1 MQNRAVAQRFALIAD
16 LLEIGGESLFRI
28 NAYRRAAR
36 AIEGLSEDVA
46 AVAARGGLTEIPG
59 IGKALA
65 EKIVEFLA
73 TGTMHAYEEL
83 AASLP
88 PGLATLML
96 VPEVGPKTA
105 LLLHEHL
112 GITTLDELEAACA
125 AGRIRELPRMGQRT
139 EEAILR
145 GIAMVRRQ
153 AGRRPLG
160 FVLPVAQELVER
172 LRAVPGVKQ
181 VSAAGSIRRMKETVG
196 DLDILAASRA
206 PGRVMEIF
214 TSAPE
219 VGEVLAQGSTKSS
232 VVLDVGLQADLRVVE
247 PAAFGAALQYFTG
260 SKEHNVALRERAAR
274 AGLKLNE
281 YGLWRSGDSR
291 GGDDRR
297 VAGHRVAGRT
307 EAGIYRALGLP
318 WIPPELREDQG
329 EIEAAETGRLPR
341 LIEVEDIRGEV
352 HAHTS
357 WSDGADSVEAIAAA
371 AAAMGYEYVCITDH
385 SQSLKVARGVPAA
398 DLREH
403 IRQVRALS
411 DLLGIA
417 VLIGTEC
424 DISAAGALDYPD
436 DLLAELDL
444 VIASVHTRFR
454 MSREAMTSRIV
465 RAMESGHVDILG
477 HPTGRLLGAR
487 DPYEVDIEA
496 VVDAAVRTGTALEI
510 NAAPERLDLKDTG
523 VRLARERGARLA
535 IGTDAHSCA
544 QLRYMPLGV
553 GTARRGWVEAREV
566 INTLPLASL
575 REVLGHREGRS
586 RRTR

>member
-1 MQNRAVAQRFALIAD
+1 MTQNRAIAQRFALIAD
-16 LLEIGGESLFRI
+16 LLEIGGESVFRI

-73 TGTMHAYEEL
+73 TGTMRAYEDL
-83 AASLP
+83 AASFP

-112 GITTLDELEAACA
+112 GISTLDELEAASA

-160 FVLPVAQELVER
+160 FALPVAAELVER
-172 LRAVPGVKQ
+172 LRVVPGVKQ
-181 VSAAGSIRRMKETVG
+181 ISAAGSIRRMKETVG
-196 DLDILAASRA
+196 DLDILVTSRA
-206 PGRVMEIF
+206 PARVMDAF
-214 TSAPE
+214 TTSPE
-219 VGEVLAQGSTKSS
+219 VSEVLERGSTRSS
-232 VVLDVGLQADLRVVE
+232 VVLDAGLQADLRVVE
-247 PAAFGAALQYFTG
+247 PAAYGAALQYFTG
-260 SKEHNVALRERAAR
+260 SKEHNVALRERAVR

-281 YGLWRSGDSR
+281 YGLWRPGDGR
-291 GGDDRR
+291 GGDDR
-297 VAGHRVAGRT
+297 RVAGRT

-329 EIEAAETGRLPR
+329 EIEAAEAGRLPR

-357 WSDGADSVEAIAAA
+357 WSDGADSVEEIAAA
-371 AAAMGYEYVCITDH
+371 AVAMGYEYVCITDH
-385 SQSLKVARGVPAA
+385 SQSLKIARGVPAA
-398 DLREH
+398 DLRDH
-403 IRQVRALS
+403 IRQVRSLS
-411 DLLGIA
+411 DRLGIA

-424 DISAAGALDYPD
+424 DISADGTLDYPD
-436 DLLAELDL
+436 DLLADLDL

-465 RAMESGHVDILG
+465 RAMESEHVDILG

-510 NAAPERLDLKDTG
+510 NAAPERLDLKDTD

-575 REVLGHREGRS
+575 REVLGHRGGNPRGR
-586 RRTR
+586 R

>member
-1 MQNRAVAQRFALIAD
+1 MTQNRAVAQRFALIAD
-16 LLEIGGESLFRI
+16 LLEIGGESVFRI

-83 AASLP
+83 AASFP

-105 LLLHEHL
+105 LLLHEQL
-112 GITTLDELEAACA
+112 GTSTLDELEAAA
-125 AGRIRELPRMGQRT
+125 GAGRIRELPRMGSRT

-160 FVLPVAQELVER
+160 FALPVAVELVER

-181 VSAAGSIRRMKETVG
+181 ISAAGSIRRMRETVG
-196 DLDILAASRA
+196 DLDILATSRA
-206 PGRVMEIF
+206 PGRVMDAF
-214 TSAPE
+214 GTAPE
-219 VGEVLAQGSTKSS
+219 VSEVLERGSTRSS
-232 VVLDVGLQADLRVVE
+232 VVLDSGLQADLRVVE
-247 PAAFGAALQYFTG
+247 PAAYGAALQYFTG
-260 SKEHNVALRERAAR
+260 SKEHNVVLRERAAR

-281 YGLWRSGDSR
+281 YGLWRSGDGR
-291 GGDDRR
+291 GGTDR
-297 VAGHRVAGRT
+297 RVAGRT

-318 WIPPELREDQG
+318 WIPPELREDKG

-357 WSDGADSVEAIAAA
+357 WSDGADSVEEIAAA
-371 AAAMGYEYVCITDH
+371 ARAMGYEYVCITDH

-398 DLREH
+398 DLRGH
-403 IRQVRALS
+403 IRQVRLLS
-411 DLLGIA
+411 DRMGIA

-424 DISAAGALDYPD
+424 DISADGTLDYPD
-436 DLLAELDL
+436 DLLADLDL
-444 VIASVHTRFR
+444 VIASMHTRFR

-465 RAMESGHVDILG
+465 RAMESEHVDILG

-487 DPYEVDIEA
+487 DPYEVDVEA

-510 NAAPERLDLKDTG
+510 NAAPERLDLKDTD

-575 REVLGHREGRS
+575 REVLGHREGRPRRS
-586 RRTR
+586 R

>member
-1 MQNRAVAQRFALIAD
+1 VLQNRAVAQRFALIAD
-16 LLEIGGESLFRI
+16 LLEIGGESVFRI

-36 AIEGLSEDVA
+36 AMEGLSEDVA
-46 AVAARGGLTEIPG
+46 TVAARGGLTEIPG

-88 PGLATLML
+88 PGLATLMT

-112 GITTLDELEAACA
+112 GISTLDELEAAAA

-160 FVLPVAQELVER
+160 FALPVAEALVER
-172 LRAVPGVKQ
+172 LRAVAGVRQ
-181 VSAAGSIRRMKETVG
+181 ISAAGSIRRMRETVG
-196 DLDILAASRA
+196 DLDILVTSRA
-206 PGRVMEIF
+206 PARVMEAF
-214 TSAPE
+214 TTSPE
-219 VGEVLAQGSTKSS
+219 VSEVLSRGSTRSS
-232 VVLDVGLQADLRVVE
+232 VVLDAGLQADLRVVE
-247 PAAFGAALQYFTG
+247 PVAYGAALQYFTG
-260 SKEHNVALRERAAR
+260 SKEHNIALRERAAR

-281 YGLWRSGDSR
+281 YGLWRSGGGR
-291 GGDDRR
+291 GGHDR
-297 VAGHRVAGRT
+297 RVAGRT
-307 EAGIYRALGLP
+307 EAGIYRALGLV
-318 WIPPELREDQG
+318 WIPPELREDKG
-329 EIEAAETGRLPR
+329 EIEAAEAGRLPR

-357 WSDGADSVEAIAAA
+357 WSDGADTVEQIAAA
-371 AAAMGYEYVCITDH
+371 AVAMGYEYVCITDH
-385 SQSLKVARGVPAA
+385 SQSLKVARGVAA
-398 DLREH
+398 VDLRDH
-403 IRQVRALS
+403 IRQVRSLS
-411 DLLGIA
+411 DGMGIA

-424 DISAAGALDYPD
+424 DITADGTLDYPD
-436 DLLAELDL
+436 DLLADLDL

-454 MSREAMTSRIV
+454 MSRDAMTLRIV
-465 RAMESGHVDILG
+465 RAMESEHVDILG

-496 VVDAAVRTGTALEI
+496 VVDAAARTGTALEI
-510 NAAPERLDLKDTG
+510 NAAPERLDLKDTD

-553 GTARRGWVEAREV
+553 GTARRGWVEAKDV

-575 REVLGHREGRS
+575 RDVLGRRGVRQRRS
-586 RRTR
+586 P

>member
-1 MQNRAVAQRFALIAD
+1 MTRNREIAQRFALIAD
-16 LLEIGGESLFRI
+16 LLEIKGESVFRI

-46 AVAARGGLTEIPG
+46 AVAARGGLTEIPH
-59 IGKALA
+59 IGKTLA

-73 TGTMHAYEEL
+73 AGTMRAYEEL

-112 GITTLDELEAACA
+112 GISTLDELEAAA
-125 AGRIRELPRMGQRT
+125 SAGRVQELPRMGPKT

-153 AGRRPLG
+153 AGRQPLG
-160 FVLPVAQELVER
+160 FALPVAQELVER

-181 VSAAGSIRRMKETVG
+181 ISAAGSIRRMKETVG
-196 DLDILAASRA
+196 DLDILVTSRA
-206 PGRVMEIF
+206 PTWVMDAFIG
-214 TSAPE
+214 APE
-219 VGEVLAQGSTKSS
+219 VGEVLAQGSTRSS
-232 VVLDVGLQADLRVVE
+232 VVLGNGLRADLRVVE
-247 PAAFGAALQYFTG
+247 PAAYGAALQYFTG
-260 SKEHNVALRERAAR
+260 SKEHNVALRERAVR

-281 YGLWRSGDSR
+281 YGVWRLGDGR
-291 GGDDRR
+291 
-297 VAGHRVAGRT
+297 RVAGRT
-307 EAGIYRALGLP
+307 EPEVYRALGLP

-329 EIEAAETGRLPR
+329 EIEAAEAGRLPR

-352 HAHTS
+352 HAHTD
-357 WSDGADSVEAIAAA
+357 WSDGTDSVEEIAAA
-371 AAAMGYEYVCITDH
+371 ARALGYEYVCITDH

-398 DLREH
+398 DLRGH
-403 IRQVRALS
+403 IRHVRSLS
-411 DLLGIA
+411 DRLGIA

-424 DISAAGALDYPD
+424 DISADGGLDYPD
-436 DLLAELDL
+436 DLLADLDL
-444 VIASVHTRFR
+444 VIASVHTRFG
-454 MSREAMTSRIV
+454 MSREAMTARMV
-465 RAMESGHVDILG
+465 RAMENERVDILG
-477 HPTGRLLGAR
+477 HPTGRLLGSR

-496 VVDAAVRTGTALEI
+496 VVDGAVRTGTALEI
-510 NAAPERLDLKDTG
+510 NAAPERLDLKDTD

-535 IGTDAHSCA
+535 IGTDAHSVA

-553 GTARRGWVEAREV
+553 GTARRGWAEARDV

-575 REVLGHREGRS
+575 REVLGHREGRPRRS
-586 RRTR
+586 R

>member
-1 MQNRAVAQRFALIAD
+1 MTQNRAVAQRFALIAD
-16 LLEIGGESLFRI
+16 LLEIGGESVFRI

-46 AVAARGGLTEIPG
+46 VVAARGGLTEIPG
-59 IGKALA
+59 IGRALA
-65 EKIVEFLA
+65 EKTVEFLA
-73 TGTMHAYEEL
+73 TGTMLAYEEL

-105 LLLHEHL
+105 LLLHEQL
-112 GITTLDELEAACA
+112 GISTLDELEAAA
-125 AGRIRELPRMGQRT
+125 EAGRIRELPRMGSRT

-160 FVLPVAQELVER
+160 FALPVVEELVAR

-181 VSAAGSIRRMKETVG
+181 ISAAGSIRRMSETVG

-206 PGRVMEIF
+206 GGRLMDAF
-214 TSAPE
+214 TKAPE
-219 VGEVLAQGSTKSS
+219 VSEVLARGSTRSS
-232 VVLDVGLQADLRVVE
+232 VVLDAGLQADLRVVE
-247 PAAFGAALQYFTG
+247 PAAYGAALQYFTG
-260 SKEHNVALRERAAR
+260 SKEHNVALRERAVR

-281 YGLWRSGDSR
+281 YGLWRAGGGR

-297 VAGHRVAGRT
+297 VAGRT
-307 EAGIYRALGLP
+307 ESGIYRALGLA

-329 EIEAAETGRLPR
+329 EIEAAAAGRLPR

-357 WSDGADSVEAIAAA
+357 WSDGADSAEEIAAA
-371 AAAMGYEYVCITDH
+371 AAEMGYEYVCITDH
-385 SQSLKVARGVPAA
+385 SQSLKVARGVTAA
-398 DLREH
+398 DLRDH
-403 IRQVRALS
+403 IRPVRALS
-411 DLLGIA
+411 DRLGIA
-417 VLIGTEC
+417 VLIGAEC
-424 DISAAGALDYPD
+424 DVLADGTLDYPD
-436 DLLAELDL
+436 DLLADLDL

-454 MSREAMTSRIV
+454 MSREAMTARIV
-465 RAMESGHVDILG
+465 RAMESDHVDILG

-487 DPYEVDIEA
+487 DPYEVDVEA

-510 NAAPERLDLKDTG
+510 NAAPERLDLRDADA
-523 VRLARERGARLA
+523 RLAHERGARLA

-544 QLRYMPLGV
+544 QLRHMPLGV
-553 GTARRGWVEAREV
+553 GTARRGWVVARAV

-575 REVLGHREGRS
+575 RDLLGHREGRP
-586 RRTR
+586 RRGR